1 MSMMGDYSLLEAAAN
16 KRRKQQSLA
25 NQNAAFFGQ
34 QRGTRNMAD
43 LQTKYRQGFNPLVAT
58 FGRRGLAGPNVQSGI
73 TRKGLS
79 QYAESLQKNLGTESE
94 NLQRELQQIQDSELA
109 QQEDLNNYLAQL
121 RYDKSKDIYNTA
133 TAVKN
138 YSSY

>member
-1 MSMMGDYSLLEAAAN
+1 MMGDYSLLEAAAN
-16 KRRKQQSLA
+16 KRRKQQSIA

-58 FGRRGLAGPNVQSGI
+58 FGRRGLTGPNTQSGI
-73 TRKGLS
+73 TRKGLA
-79 QYAESLQKNLGTESE
+79 QYAESLQKGLGAESE
-94 NLQRELQQIQDSELA
+94 NLQQQLQQINDTELS
-109 QQEDLNNYLAQL
+109 QQADLNQYLAQL

-133 TAVKN
+133 SAVKN

>member
-16 KRRKQQSLA
+16 RKRKQQSIA

-34 QRGTRNMAD
+34 QRGTRSMAD

-58 FGRRGLAGPNVQSGI
+58 YGRRGLAGPNTQSGI
-73 TRKGLS
+73 TRKGLA
-79 QYAESLQKNLGTESE
+79 QYAESLQKGLGAESE
-94 NLQRELQQIQDSELA
+94 NLQRELQQINDTELS
-109 QQEDLNNYLAQL
+109 QQADLNDYLAQL

-133 TAVKN
+133 SAVKN

>member
-16 KRRKQQSLA
+16 RKRKQQSIA

-58 FGRRGLAGPNVQSGI
+58 YGRRGLVGPNTQSGI
-73 TRKGLS
+73 TRKGLA
-79 QYAESLQKNLGTESE
+79 QYAESLQKSLGSESE
-94 NLQRELQQIQDSELA
+94 NLQRELQQINDTELS
-109 QQEDLNNYLAQL
+109 QQADLNDYLAQL

-133 TAVKN
+133 SAVKN